1 MTRQKARAN
10 EPKPNR
16 RSREEAELLFR
27 ENMRLV
33 YFVANNMDITVSDDV
48 IQDGYMGLW
57 KAALKYDPEKAQ
69 SFATYAV
76 PAIRNSIAYARRA
89 SLRNLQPEIS
99 LNQQIDGDDA
109 RMLMDTVP
117 DEKWDHPVKNT
128 EFRLFIDKV
137 LTAEE
142 KRIALMR
149 ADGASQRAIG
159 AVFGRSDAWVIER
172 LNRIKMKLKRETK
185 G

>member
-1 MTRQKARAN
+1 MTKPKPKANA
-10 EPKPNR
+10 PKPNK
-16 RSREEAELLFR
+16 RSREEAERIFL

-48 IQDGYMGLW
+48 IQDGYIGLW

-89 SLRNLQPEIS
+89 AQRNIQPEIS
-99 LNQQIDGDDA
+99 LYQQIDGDGT
-109 RMLMDTVP
+109 RMLLETVP
-117 DEKWDHPVKNT
+117 DENWSVPMENT
-128 EFRLFIDKV
+128 EFALFLDKV
-137 LTAEE
+137 LTEE
-142 KRIALMR
+142 ERHIAVMR

-159 AVFGRSDAWVIER
+159 AVYGRSDAWVIER
-172 LNRIKMKLKRETK
+172 LNRIKTKLKRQQK